1 MPRSPFTLGLLC
13 CLTSATAAQR
23 PIPYPV
29 TPPAEFQQA
38 MARGTRTVTGE
49 PGLQY
54 WQQWTEYTLF
64 VSLDPTAKRV
74 TGRAQIRYHNRS
86 PHTLPVVFLQLPQNL
101 HAPGAVRLEPQ
112 EVTGG
117 MEITRV
123 VASGQA
129 LVEQPMDR
137 GASYEVFGTTL
148 AIRPPTP
155 LGSGSLLS
163 LEIEWGFTVPQS
175 GAGRMGWSGDNL
187 FHIAYWYPQMAV
199 FDDVGGWHTDAYTGN
214 AEFYAGFGSYALTV
228 EAPAGWVVAATGRL
242 ENADEV
248 LPAPVRQRLA
258 RAEQSDTVVHVLTAD
273 DFGPGNATTVGTNGR
288 LRWRFAADTVRDV
301 AFSVVSGSRWD
312 ATRTPVGDRNGDG
325 TTDYATIHSFWRP
338 SAPRWQHAWR
348 YGQHS
353 IDFLS
358 RWTGLS
364 YPWPHM
370 TLVEGSGIIGG
381 GMEFPMMT
389 LIGGYNTQEDA
400 DLYNVVAHELAH
412 MWVPM
417 QISNDERRYAW
428 MDEGTTTFNENR
440 ARAEFRPGDQAD
452 ADERDNYLGAARA
465 GLEGELMRWSDYHY
479 PGPAYGIAS
488 YQKPA
493 TMLVTLRGLLGE
505 ETFVRAYREYLSRWR
520 YRHPKPWDFFNTFNS
535 VSGKNLDWFWR
546 AWYYETWTMDQAIV
560 SVTPGTDGTTIVVED
575 RGLAPMP
582 ARLTITR
589 TDGTTEEQEI
599 PVETWLAGA
608 TRAEV
613 LVVGRLGVAA
623 VEIDAAQVFPDVDRG
638 NNRWVAAGVSR

>member
-1 MPRSPFTLGLLC
+1 VPRFALSFGLLS
-13 CLTSATAAQR
+13 CLVSVASGQR
-23 PIPYPV
+23 PVPYPV
-29 TPPAEFQQA
+29 TPPAEFQRA
-38 MARGTRTVTGE
+38 MARGTRTTTGE
-49 PGLQY
+49 AGLQY
-54 WQQWTEYTLF
+54 WQQWTDYTLF
-64 VSLDPTAKRV
+64 ASIEPAAKRV

-86 PHTLPVVFLQLPQNL
+86 PFELPVVFLQLPQNL
-101 HAPGAVRLEPQ
+101 HASGAVRLEPQ

-117 MEITRV
+117 MEITRI
-123 VASGQA
+123 VASGQT
-129 LVEQPMDR
+129 LSDQPMDR
-137 GASYEVFGTTL
+137 GAAYEVFGTTL
-148 AIRPPTP
+148 AVRPPAP
-155 LGSGSLLS
+155 VGPGGLLN
-163 LEIEWGFTVPQS
+163 LEIEWAFTVPQS
-175 GAGRMGWSGDNL
+175 GAGRMGWSGDDL

-199 FDDVGGWHTDAYTGN
+199 FDDVVGWQTDGYTGN

-242 ENADEV
+242 ENAAEV
-248 LPAPVRQRLA
+248 LPEPVWDRLA
-258 RAEQSDTVVHVLTAD
+258 RAERSDTVVHVLTAE
-273 DFGPGNATTVGTNGR
+273 DFGPGKATATGTGGR
-288 LRWRFAADTVRDV
+288 LRWRFSADTVRDV
-301 AFSVVSGSRWD
+301 AFSVMRGSRWD
-312 ATRTPVGDRNGDG
+312 ATRTPVGDRDGDG
-325 TTDYATIHSFWRP
+325 STDYATIHSFWRP
-338 SAPRWQHAWR
+338 SATLWQHAWR

-358 RWTGLS
+358 RWTGLP

-370 TLVEGSGIIGG
+370 TIVEGGGIIGG

-389 LIGGYNTQEDA
+389 LIGDYNDREDA

-417 QISNDERRYAW
+417 QIGSDERRYAW

-440 ARAEFRPGDQAD
+440 ARAEFRLGDQAD
-452 ADERDNYLGAARA
+452 AEERDNYLGAARQQ
-465 GLEGELMRWSDYHY
+465 LEGELMRWSDYHY

-493 TMLVTLRGLLGE
+493 TLLVTLRGLLGE

-546 AWYYETWTMDQAIV
+546 TWYYETWTLDQAIV

-582 ARLTITR
+582 VRLTITR

-599 PVETWLAGA
+599 PVDAWLKGA

-613 LVVGRLGVAA
+613 LVVGRLGVTA
-623 VEIDAAQVFPDVDRG
+623 VEIDAAGVFPDVDRG
-638 NNRWVAAGVSR
+638 NNRWVAVAR

>member
-1 MPRSPFTLGLLC
+1 MPRFALSFGLLS
-13 CLTSATAAQR
+13 CLVSVASGQR
-23 PIPYPV
+23 PVPYPV
-29 TPPAEFQQA
+29 TPPAEFQRA
-38 MARGTRTVTGE
+38 MARGTRTTTGE
-49 PGLQY
+49 AGLQY
-54 WQQWTEYTLF
+54 WQQWTDYTLF
-64 VSLDPTAKRV
+64 ASIEPAAKRV

-86 PHTLPVVFLQLPQNL
+86 PFELPVVFLQLPQNL
-101 HAPGAVRLEPQ
+101 HASGAVRLEPQ

-117 MEITRV
+117 MEITRI
-123 VASGQA
+123 VASGQT
-129 LVEQPMDR
+129 LSDQPMDR
-137 GASYEVFGTTL
+137 GAAYEVFGTTL
-148 AIRPPTP
+148 AVRPPAP
-155 LGSGSLLS
+155 VGPGGLLN
-163 LEIEWGFTVPQS
+163 LEIEWAFTVPQS
-175 GAGRMGWSGDNL
+175 GAGRMGWSGDDL

-199 FDDVGGWHTDAYTGN
+199 FDDVVGWQTDGYTGN

-242 ENADEV
+242 ENAAEV
-248 LPAPVRQRLA
+248 LPEPVWDRLA
-258 RAEQSDTVVHVLTAD
+258 RAERSDTVVHVLTAE
-273 DFGPGNATTVGTNGR
+273 DFGPGKATATGTGGR
-288 LRWRFAADTVRDV
+288 LRWRFSADTVRDV
-301 AFSVVSGSRWD
+301 AFSVMRGSRWD
-312 ATRTPVGDRNGDG
+312 ATRTPVGDRDGDG
-325 TTDYATIHSFWRP
+325 STDYATIHSFWRP
-338 SAPRWQHAWR
+338 SATLWQHAWR

-358 RWTGLS
+358 RWTGLP

-370 TLVEGSGIIGG
+370 TIVEGGGIIGG

-389 LIGGYNTQEDA
+389 LIGDYNDREDA

-417 QISNDERRYAW
+417 QIGSDERRYAW

-440 ARAEFRPGDQAD
+440 ARAEFRLGDQAD
-452 ADERDNYLGAARA
+452 AEERDNYLGAARQQ
-465 GLEGELMRWSDYHY
+465 LEGELMRWSDYHY

-493 TMLVTLRGLLGE
+493 TLLVTLRGLLGE

-546 AWYYETWTMDQAIV
+546 TWYYETWTLDQAIV

-582 ARLTITR
+582 VRLTITR

-599 PVETWLAGA
+599 PVDAWLKGA

-613 LVVGRLGVAA
+613 LVVGRLGVTA
-623 VEIDAAQVFPDVDRG
+623 VEIDAAGVFPDVDRG
-638 NNRWVAAGVSR
+638 NNRWVAVAR